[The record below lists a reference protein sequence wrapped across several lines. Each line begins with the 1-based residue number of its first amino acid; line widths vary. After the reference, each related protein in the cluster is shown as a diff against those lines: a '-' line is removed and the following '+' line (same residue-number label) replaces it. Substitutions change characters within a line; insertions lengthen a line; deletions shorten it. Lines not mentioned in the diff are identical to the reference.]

1 MNVVKVMNDQQLKD
15 AYSIRTKV
23 FVEEQNVP
31 KEEEVEDLEDQSIH
45 FVMYENDRI
54 IGSED
59 IGSEDIGS
67 KAIGA
72 GRLRLVDGYAKAER
86 ICVAKDARGTGAG
99 RFLMNEMEKEAL
111 NLGVS
116 KVKLNA
122 QTHAQPFYSKLGY
135 EITSDEFLDAGIPH
149 VSMVKTL

>member
-31 KEEEVEDLEDQSIH
+31 KEEEVDDLEDQSIH
-45 FVMYENDRI
+45 FVMYENDRT

-59 IGSEDIGS
+59 IYS
-67 KAIGA
+67 KPIGA

-122 QTHAQPFYSKLGY
+122 QTHAEPFYSKLGY

>member
-31 KEEEVEDLEDQSIH
+31 KEEEVDDLEDQSIH
-45 FVMYENDRI
+45 FVMYENDRT
-54 IGSED
+54 

-67 KAIGA
+67 KPIGA

-122 QTHAQPFYSKLGY
+122 QTHAEPFYSKLGY

>member
-31 KEEEVEDLEDQSIH
+31 KEEEVDELEDQSIH

-54 IGSED
+54 FGSEV
-59 IGSEDIGS
+59 IGS

-122 QTHAQPFYSKLGY
+122 QTHAEPFYSKLGY